1 MNVLPLA
8 HFVVATVLAATL
20 LMASGCASR
29 PQLYYWGAYED
40 VLNSYY
46 TEPGSMQAE
55 RQIELLTREI
65 EQANNH
71 KEHVAPG
78 VYAQLGLAYA
88 DLGNVQASEA
98 AFNREAEL
106 FPEAK
111 PMLDAMMKRARDNSQ
126 KSQGVLR

>member
-1 MNVLPLA
+1 MSALP
-8 HFVVATVLAATL
+8 FSKYVVVASLVAAF
-20 LMASGCASR
+20 LMATGCASR

-46 TEPGSMQAE
+46 TKPGSMPAE
-55 RQIELLTREI
+55 RQVELLTREI
-65 EQANNH
+65 EQANNK

-88 DLGNVQASEA
+88 DMGNVPASEA

-111 PMLDAMMKRARDNSQ
+111 PMIDGMIKRARDNIQ

>member
-1 MNVLPLA
+1 LNALP
-8 HFVVATVLAATL
+8 FSKYVIAATL
-20 LMASGCASR
+20 CAAFLMATGCASR
-29 PQLYYWGAYED
+29 PKLYYWGAYED

-46 TEPGSMQAE
+46 TQPGSMPAE

-65 EQANNH
+65 EQANA
-71 KEHVAPG
+71 KREHVAPG

-88 DLGNVQASEA
+88 DLGNVSASEA

-111 PMLDAMMKRARDNSQ
+111 PMLDAMMKRARDNSKKTQ
-126 KSQGVLR
+126 